1 MGKVAL
7 NSGITRGTSATLF
20 LAIVYRC
27 ELFDCLG
34 SVGPNC
40 GLRLEGPLDLFF
52 RLSGFYLNC
61 DRERALSALKSR
73 LTNYLRRNF

>member
-1 MGKVAL
+1 MLTGPKTPQRESFPSGQKLFSSELQIRLVMAKVAP

-27 ELFDCLG
+27 ELCDCLG

-40 GLRLEGPLDLFF
+40 GLMLEGP
-52 RLSGFYLNC
+52 
-61 DRERALSALKSR
+61 
-73 LTNYLRRNF
+73 